1 MADSETRLYGMA
13 DPSNNQRPPGNGMR
27 GEGAA
32 EADGAMPPRAVDLPG
47 EGTVL
52 VEETS
57 GVAYAEAAR
66 VDPPASSTLPLPS
79 SRPDRGSSALPWVL
93 VASVLG
99 FAAGRL
105 QPRAFRVEKRNAS
118 PAALARLPGEAG
130 GFSQVRDSGPEEMR
144 DPEPDWSE
152 IDEAIDESFP
162 ASDPPAWSAPRRDYP
177 AAGQRASSSIAH
189 GASSEGASASGGRA
203 ALLGYGLAGAALAAL
218 GLSLARGSAM
228 DRNDIGYP
236 SLDQPKPVA
245 PDVWIVDSGPVN
257 AMGLKLPIRMTI
269 VRLKNGDVLL
279 HSPTRHT
286 PALAEAIKGIG
297 PVRHIVAPATGHWM
311 FVEEWQQAFP
321 AATTWAVPVL
331 RERAQVR
338 RSAMRIDAVLGDG
351 APSEWG
357 AGIRQGL
364 VRGAGGFE
372 EAWLFH
378 EESRVLILTD
388 LIHNLDP
395 QKLSPIT
402 AMVMRAARSTNATS
416 SLHVRAALTSH
427 RDDARRAVNSMIA
440 ADPQTIVFTHGDY
453 FRGRGA
459 ERLREAFAWLS
470 PDGETAPTREAG
482 LVHAV

>member
-1 MADSETRLYGMA
+1 MGAAASTGVAAAATAASEAELKNALAGISADDKKKLLAALDGGAEENGHQVIQPKIDAAKPKWAELNAKGTAPTAGTAFPVALVA
-13 DPSNNQRPPGNGMR
+13 DQDEASA
-27 GEGAA
+27 GEGGWCSFLRYGKLVYH
-32 EADGAMPPRAVDLPG
+32 GASGEKSYTVDLPG

-118 PAALARLPGEAG
+118 PAALARLPGETG

-236 SLDQPKPVA
+236 PLDQPKPVA

-297 PVRHIVAPATGHWM
+297 PVRHIVAPATG
-311 FVEEWQQAFP
+311 
-321 AATTWAVPVL
+321 
-331 RERAQVR
+331 R
-338 RSAMRIDAVLGDG
+338 RTPGPRPSTAEVSAPEIIPTLG
-351 APSEWG
+351 
-357 AGIRQGL
+357 
-364 VRGAGGFE
+364 
-372 EAWLFH
+372 
-378 EESRVLILTD
+378 
-388 LIHNLDP
+388 
-395 QKLSPIT
+395 
-402 AMVMRAARSTNATS
+402 
-416 SLHVRAALTSH
+416 
-427 RDDARRAVNSMIA
+427 
-440 ADPQTIVFTHGDY
+440 
-453 FRGRGA
+453 
-459 ERLREAFAWLS
+459 
-470 PDGETAPTREAG
+470 
-482 LVHAV
+482 

>member
-1 MADSETRLYGMA
+1 MADPETRVYGMA
-13 DPSNNQRPPGNGMR
+13 DPSNNQHPPGNGMR

-32 EADGAMPPRAVDLPG
+32 EAGGAMPPRAVDLPG

-66 VDPPASSTLPLPS
+66 VDPPASSALPLPS
-79 SRPDRGSSALPWVL
+79 TEPDRGSSALPWVL

-99 FAAGRL
+99 FAAGRS
-105 QPRAFRVEKRNAS
+105 QPRALRVEKRDAS
-118 PAALARLPGEAG
+118 PAALARLPGETG
-130 GFSQVRDSGPEEMR
+130 GFSQVRGSGPEEMR

-177 AAGQRASSSIAH
+177 AAGPRASAGLAH
-189 GASSEGASASGGRA
+189 GASSESASAPGGRA

-218 GLSLARGSAM
+218 GRSLARGSAM
-228 DRNDIGYP
+228 ARNDIGYP
-236 SLDQPKPVA
+236 PLDQPKPVA

-297 PVRHIVAPATGHWM
+297 PVRHIIAPATGHWM

-427 RDDARRAVNSMIA
+427 RDEARRAVNAMIA
-440 ADPQTIVFTHGDY
+440 ADPQTVVFTHGDY

-470 PDGETAPTREAG
+470 PDGETVPMTEAG
-482 LVHAV
+482 LVQAV

>member
-13 DPSNNQRPPGNGMR
+13 DPSNNQRPPENGMR

-32 EADGAMPPRAVDLPG
+32 DADGAMPPRAVDLPG

-66 VDPPASSTLPLPS
+66 VDPPAPSAMPLPS
-79 SRPDRGSSALPWVL
+79 SGPDRGSSALPWVL

-118 PAALARLPGEAG
+118 PAALARLPGETG

-236 SLDQPKPVA
+236 PLDQLKPVA
-245 PDVWIVDSGPVN
+245 PDVWIVDSRPVN
-257 AMGLKLPIRMTI
+257 AMGLKLPIRMTV
-269 VRLKNGDVLL
+269 VRLQNGDVLL

-286 PALAEAIKGIG
+286 PALAEAIEGIG

-338 RSAMRIDAVLGDG
+338 RSAMRIEIVDQVGQNQHPALLVEQPCLLEPSRAAHQALPYPGAPFARRVVAQYRIDPQGRPTHLRPFAQHRHGPGRRGRKRLLPVLGEH
-351 APSEWG
+351 PV
-357 AGIRQGL
+357 AG
-364 VRGAGGFE
+364 
-372 EAWLFH
+372 
-378 EESRVLILTD
+378 
-388 LIHNLDP
+388 
-395 QKLSPIT
+395 
-402 AMVMRAARSTNATS
+402 
-416 SLHVRAALTSH
+416 
-427 RDDARRAVNSMIA
+427 RRHW
-440 ADPQTIVFTHGDY
+440 PK
-453 FRGRGA
+453 R
-459 ERLREAFAWLS
+459 
-470 PDGETAPTREAG
+470 
-482 LVHAV
+482 